1 MNILEKM
8 SQKRFFSNSEQAVI
22 DHMAAD
28 PNCVVNASV
37 KELAAAAYT
46 SPSTIVRLFKK
57 LDCNSYA
64 EFKVQFI
71 SAIQQQKNRPSID
84 ANVPF
89 GEQDTLPQISKNLE
103 ALCSD
108 ALQETLSLFDEK
120 SYQKAIKKLN
130 LAQVID
136 IYALGANLYFARDF
150 QLNLMRIH
158 KNVIVHDNLVAMELN
173 AFSSDRTHVALVIS
187 YSGESKTLIDYC
199 QILRKRGTFII
210 CITSMGSNSI
220 SDLSHLSLDIVSREK
235 VFSKIGLFS
244 SKYSI
249 LMVLDLLYSGIY
261 RENYEENQRLT
272 NMESSFLQ
280 TGPGKSR
287 PL

>member
-1 MNILEKM
+1 
-8 SQKRFFSNSEQAVI
+8 
-22 DHMAAD
+22 MAAD

-173 AFSSDRTHVALVIS
+173 AFSSDRTH
-187 YSGESKTLIDYC
+187 SGESKTLIDYC

-280 TGPGKSR
+280 TGPGTSR